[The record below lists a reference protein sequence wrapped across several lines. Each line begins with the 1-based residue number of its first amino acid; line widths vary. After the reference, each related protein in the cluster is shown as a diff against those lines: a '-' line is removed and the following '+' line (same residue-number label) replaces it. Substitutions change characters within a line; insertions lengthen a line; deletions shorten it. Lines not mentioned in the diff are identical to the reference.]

1 MAQTSAHT
9 RTYASVKAM
18 ANLEIHNTREWT
30 EDHPAPGYL
39 LAEEHWDPRGNVEI
53 RHDLTPEMV
62 IQEYLETN
70 PFGQKHGK
78 LHHKAKPL
86 RETVVV
92 CEARHGR
99 EDMEKLMTEFDR
111 RLPFRCMY
119 GYLHRDE
126 GHIDKETGIVK
137 HNWHMH
143 IGHTNLIDG
152 QLVNPGKAGLR
163 KLQDICAEVLGME
176 RGTPVEEQEEKR
188 PHLPP
193 KEYRR
198 MARERDRSLAAERTQ
213 AKAAEETTRELTE
226 QLATRNREYDGLM
239 DTNRVLSAENVR
251 LREDL
256 VRSNATRE
264 ADAQALERLK
274 NDPNLNLKPG
284 LDTVEDLATHL
295 VETNRKLWEDL
306 KASDRATQENYKTL
320 AAIKKSDLS
329 LSDKLVKM
337 AEHVDRVTGNTRF
350 PKEVRNGLEAMAQV
364 LDSHTALKTDLADV
378 KNERDVLVTTNRE
391 LRETLKTS
399 QNARQGDYVELAR
412 IKNSAVPLEKK
423 LYQMVQH
430 VVKVTGETALN
441 DVASEAVN
449 RWAESD
455 RAHAALEQK
464 SQPYLDA
471 IRGLSAERIDLINA
485 PLEKAGAKLRQMQ
498 PSAPAAA
505 AKTQL
510 PSSGRRGGV
519 AMRRDPAGSGSR
531 ARVKSWD
538 ELEEEERAARGYY
551 RSPGD

>member
-39 LAEEHWDPRGNVEI
+39 LAEEHWDPRGNVAI

-99 EDMEKLMTEFDR
+99 EDMEKLMAEFDR

-176 RGTPVEEQEEKR
+176 RGTPVEELEEKR
-188 PHLPP
+188 PHLTPR
-193 KEYRR
+193 EYRR

-226 QLATRNREYDGLM
+226 QLTMRNREYHGLT

-251 LREDL
+251 LCEDL
-256 VRSNATRE
+256 ARSNATRE

-274 NDPNLNLKPG
+274 NDLDLDLEPG
-284 LDTVEDLATHL
+284 LDTVEDLATRL
-295 VETNRKLWEDL
+295 VETNRKLQETL
-306 KASDRATQENYKTL
+306 KASGRAAQEDYKTL
-320 AAIKKSDLS
+320 AAIKNSDLP
-329 LSDKLVKM
+329 LSQKLVKL
-337 AEHVDRVTGNTRF
+337 AEHVDRVIGGTGF
-350 PKEVRNGLEAMAQV
+350 ADQVRQGLVNVQDDMK
-364 LDSHTALKTDLADV
+364 ALTE
-378 KNERDVLVTTNRE
+378 ERDVLAKTNRE
-391 LRETLKTS
+391 LRATLKASRKAT
-399 QNARQGDYVELAR
+399 QADYQELAR
-412 IKNSAVPLEKK
+412 LRK
-423 LYQMVQH
+423 
-430 VVKVTGETALN
+430 
-441 DVASEAVN
+441 
-449 RWAESD
+449 SD
-455 RAHAALEQK
+455 LPLEQK
-464 SQPYLDA
+464 LFRMVKYVTGIAGDDSLAIICGQLVTRGALAERDLAALQQQSRPYLEA
-471 IRGLSAERIDLINA
+471 IQGLPKQDIKVLNGKVEQFGQVMRIHYASPAGNA
-485 PLEKAGAKLRQMQ
+485 ATATTSTR
-498 PSAPAAA
+498 
-505 AKTQL
+505 
-510 PSSGRRGGV
+510 SGRASVSRRSAGRG
-519 AMRRDPAGSGSR
+519 SS
-531 ARVKSWD
+531 ARMKTWE
-538 ELEEEERAARGYY
+538 ELEEEERRAGRP
-551 RSPGD
+551 PGN